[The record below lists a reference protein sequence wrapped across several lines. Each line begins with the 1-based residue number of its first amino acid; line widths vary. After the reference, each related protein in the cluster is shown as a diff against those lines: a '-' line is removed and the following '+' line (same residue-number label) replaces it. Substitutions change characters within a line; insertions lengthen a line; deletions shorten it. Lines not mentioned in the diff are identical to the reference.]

1 MKIMGTSPVLL
12 SCYGMISIKE
22 RKSNERKL
30 NYSTYFLIT
39 GITFDLP
46 AAFINCK

>member
-30 NYSTYFLIT
+30 NNSTYFFNI

-46 AAFINCK
+46 AEFINCK